1 MERKRVIK
9 IGLLAITSILAL
21 ILGSNYLKGIYLFD
35 KDKVYMAVYDKID
48 GLVVASPVLINGF
61 RVGQVRDISF
71 LQGASGRILVK
82 LAIEDQYQL
91 PKGTSAFIYSTD
103 IMGTKGVKLLMSSNT
118 EYHSPKDTLLTGIEG
133 DLKDQVS
140 MQMLPLK
147 NKAESLMLQV
157 DSVLAVVRYIF
168 DENTRANLASSF
180 ASIKNTIANLESTT
194 YTFDTLV
201 TTEKRKLASI
211 ISNVESITAN
221 LKNNNEPLTKAIK
234 NFSDISDSL
243 AKSDLKNTI
252 TNANAALVSFN
263 DLMTKATKGD
273 GTISQLLN
281 NDTLYTNIE
290 NATYNLN
297 RLLRDMRE
305 NPKRY
310 VHFSAFDFGRTIY
323 IEDSDSKKAK
333 KYIEEE
339 EDKKTDK

>member
-1 MERKRVIK
+1 MERKRLMK
-9 IGLLAITSILAL
+9 IGLLALTSLLAL
-21 ILGSNYLKGIYLFD
+21 IIGTNYLKGIYLFD
-35 KDKVYMAVYDKID
+35 KDKVYMAVYEKID
-48 GLVVASPVLINGF
+48 GLVVASPVLVNGF
-61 RVGQVRDISF
+61 RVGQVRDIQF
-71 LQGASGRILVK
+71 LDKTSGRILVR

-91 PKGTSAFIYSTD
+91 PKNTTAFIYSID
-103 IMGTKGVKLLMSSNT
+103 IMGTKGVKLTMGNSSDML
-118 EYHSPKDTLLTGIEG
+118 SPGDTLITGIEG

-168 DENTRANLASSF
+168 NESTRQNLSSSF
-180 ASIKNTIANLESTT
+180 ASIKNTIANLENTT

-201 TTEKRKLASI
+201 TTEKRRLASI

-221 LKNNNEPLTKAIK
+221 LKNNNEPLTRAIK
-234 NFSDISDSL
+234 NFSNISDSL
-243 AKSDLKNTI
+243 AAADLRQTI
-252 TNANAALVSFN
+252 DNANTALLSFN
-263 DLMTKATKGD
+263 ELMNKANHGD
-273 GTISQLLN
+273 GTIAQLLN

-310 VHFSAFDFGRTIY
+310 VHFSAIDFGRTIY
-323 IEDSDSKKAK
+323 IEDSESKKAQKYLK
-333 KYIEEE
+333 KEEE
-339 EDKKTDK
+339 EGE